1 MPPMVRASMKAE
13 NTRPVGSGPSVTNS
27 SDGTHMNTMR
37 KKTPSNRLQQART
50 RASTESVHSALE
62 KRLAESQQKH
72 YRTLSDKMQTRYHG
86 LKERRLT
93 VLFLRLFILATI
105 VLRPKENQQKR
116 DCSQHNRQLKWADV
130 AGQI

>member
-1 MPPMVRASMKAE
+1 M
-13 NTRPVGSGPSVTNS
+13 
-27 SDGTHMNTMR
+27 
-37 KKTPSNRLQQART
+37 QQART

-86 LKERRLT
+86 LKDRRLT

-105 VLRPKENQQKR
+105 VLRPKENQQQR
-116 DCSQHNRQLKWADV
+116 DGSQHNRQLKWADV
-130 AGQI
+130 ARQI